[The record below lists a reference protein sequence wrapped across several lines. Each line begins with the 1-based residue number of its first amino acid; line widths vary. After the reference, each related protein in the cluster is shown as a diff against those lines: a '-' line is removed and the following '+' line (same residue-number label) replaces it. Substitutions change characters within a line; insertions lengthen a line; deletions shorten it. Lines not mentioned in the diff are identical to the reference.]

1 MNILWRKTNG
11 NRSKKIFCHIRV
23 DTTFNAGNLP
33 MQNIKSLNEKI
44 TNAVEEWSKEM
55 ANKGLR
61 VDVGWDWSEATKLD
75 EELKLKFMEIKR

>member
-1 MNILWRKTNG
+1 MATEAR
-11 NRSKKIFCHIRV
+11 RYFCHIRV

-61 VDVGWDWSEATKLD
+61 VGGGWDWSEATKLD

>member
-1 MNILWRKTNG
+1 
-11 NRSKKIFCHIRV
+11 
-23 DTTFNAGNLP
+23 

-61 VDVGWDWSEATKLD
+61 VGVGWDWSEATKLD

>member
-1 MNILWRKTNG
+1 MATGARRYFG
-11 NRSKKIFCHIRV
+11 HIRV
-23 DTTFNAGNLP
+23 DATFNAGNLP

-55 ANKGLR
+55 ADKGLS

-75 EELKLKFMEIKR
+75 